1 MIYTHSNM
9 IHYSHY
15 LEYSFQL
22 SQVFHVTRVIHW
34 LITSGVE
41 GGYNLIFIEF
51 LQYKFIL
58 ILDKFL
64 AIYIHFYELWD
75 LN

>member
-1 MIYTHSNM
+1 M

-15 LEYSFQL
+15 LEFLLHL
-22 SQVFHVTRVIHW
+22 SRVLLVTRVIHW